1 MFGRLDGPAG
11 AFRQLPGAVMDP
23 PCLVVQVGQRPVEGF
38 REASRVRDGAGV
50 GEEGIGEAGGGV
62 EKFTRQDAGTVRV
75 DGEGTH
81 AFIGLAEGA
90 EGSRGS
96 DPGIDHP
103 IWTLVVQSIFA

>member
-62 EKFTRQDAGTVRV
+62 EKLGGQETGMGGIETESA
-75 DGEGTH
+75 H
-81 AFIGLAEGA
+81 AFIGL
-90 EGSRGS
+90 
-96 DPGIDHP
+96 
-103 IWTLVVQSIFA
+103 